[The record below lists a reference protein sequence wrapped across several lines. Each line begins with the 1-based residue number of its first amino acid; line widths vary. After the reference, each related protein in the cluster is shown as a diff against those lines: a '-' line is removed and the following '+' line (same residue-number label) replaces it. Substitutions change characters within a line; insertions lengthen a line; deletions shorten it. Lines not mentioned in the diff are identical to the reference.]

1 MYEKW
6 IKMGPGA
13 PWPGKNF
20 LNNGN
25 ISSKAKKSPTK
36 KLTPTGGIKKVTI
49 PEFGEL
55 TLEHDVSLR

>member
-1 MYEKW
+1 MTFQGE
-6 IKMGPGA
+6 
-13 PWPGKNF
+13 F

-36 KLTPTGGIKKVTI
+36 KQTPTGGIKKVTI

-55 TLEHDVSLR
+55 TLEHDVSL